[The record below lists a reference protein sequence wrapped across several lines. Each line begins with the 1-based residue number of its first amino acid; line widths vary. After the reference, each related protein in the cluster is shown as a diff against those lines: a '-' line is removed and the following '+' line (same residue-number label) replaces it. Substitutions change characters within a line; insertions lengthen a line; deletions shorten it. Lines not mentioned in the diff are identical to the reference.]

1 MAAKR
6 KGRNMLLLL
15 FAALYLV
22 DLIHGN
28 HFQVT
33 RNCSVNYRGQKL
45 NEENL
50 HEFLDT
56 HERFLLFG
64 HSDKQRDSNYKL
76 INVIRTNRRRRST
89 DGNVKIKWEDEDG
102 ENVEFILEKSQQLLD
117 DDFVFIHRYSNDSSI
132 IEDSN
137 EMLDDVTECFF
148 TNTQSALDVCD
159 DNLRGVVRHNN
170 QDFVIHPLPE
180 RFGSGIHLLVPRR
193 TPQEA
198 PRSNRVERN
207 ENFFDVEL
215 LREDFEESAGHRR
228 YRRYISAKKTP
239 PNVLHVETAIFVDR
253 DLFRHMAKNYPKNT
267 EMNLIRFVLAMVNG
281 VQLLYHHPSLGYQVN
296 FVLKR
301 LEILH
306 NDPKDLHRSSDIDVF
321 LNSFCMWQRKFN
333 PAADTD
339 VMHFD
344 HAVILTGLD
353 LYVVGK
359 NGKISS
365 QVVGLAPVAG
375 MCTPTSSCTINEGK
389 HFESVFVVAHEIG
402 HNLGMRHDTS
412 ENNCDPS
419 LYIMSPTLGSGKITW
434 SKCSREY
441 LSNFLESSQA
451 QCLFDRG
458 HSAHSLDHNAEGI
471 LPGERFDADQQCML
485 KYGKDS
491 VRSRNQPLADICRD
505 LHCQRDRYTWTSH
518 PALEGTYC
526 GEGMW
531 CKSGVCKLKATAFLE
546 SSHAPFH
553 RPSIKHFP
561 EKSANFIEGQKLSH
575 YKQEFGKSVTGWSEW
590 SLPSECES
598 GCLYGESGR
607 LKEGSTGLKVSTRT
621 CLDMRVNRKK
631 CLDLNRRYEACT
643 AKQCFNIPPKEFDS
657 DILGMGMQ
665 QVALNPDDSCRVF
678 CKTRSGVPKSKNW
691 IFPDGTTC
699 RNAETDFDD
708 PFYCING
715 RCQKFSC
722 DNSTSNLFKTDP
734 TYCPQSQIREDDS
747 QSNAIEE
754 KPQDEAST
762 QNESHQE
769 DTNESYNSEVAP
781 ESSFIKAQIYNN
793 WRMRNNDKQ
802 LMTANQ
808 HPSMMYKS
816 SSLREM
822 WHVKSGCYFSCMD
835 MAKGIQIVAS
845 TTSGVTS
852 IQLCS
857 PDVLPCEKMQTTY
870 EFSSK
875 LCSRYK
881 TKVRG
886 LSGSGMQI
894 SPSIEDPDRSC
905 KVACQDEYIGHR
917 FYLVNG
923 EQGYFP
929 FGTKCSKTEKRFCV
943 RGRCLEFGPDNMPLR
958 ESHSNL
964 ALYHNRKRR
973 RRKRSFLD
981 FAPVNITEKVSQ
993 ELLDKLLDNVN
1004 FTTAF

>member
-1 MAAKR
+1 
-6 KGRNMLLLL
+6 ML
-15 FAALYLV
+15 
-22 DLIHGN
+22 
-28 HFQVT
+28 
-33 RNCSVNYRGQKL
+33 
-45 NEENL
+45 
-50 HEFLDT
+50 
-56 HERFLLFG
+56 
-64 HSDKQRDSNYKL
+64 
-76 INVIRTNRRRRST
+76 
-89 DGNVKIKWEDEDG
+89 
-102 ENVEFILEKSQQLLD
+102 ENVTDCFYANSQ
-117 DDFVFIHRYSNDSSI
+117 
-132 IEDSN
+132 
-137 EMLDDVTECFF
+137 T
-148 TNTQSALDVCD
+148 ALDVCD
-159 DNLRGVVRHNN
+159 DNLRGVVRHKN

-180 RFGSGIHLLVPRR
+180 RFGSGTHLLIPR
-193 TPQEA
+193 
-198 PRSNRVERN
+198 NRVDIRATERG
-207 ENFFDVEL
+207 FFDVEL
-215 LREDFEESAGHRR
+215 MKDDFQQDVHERNK
-228 YRRYISAKKTP
+228 RYIASKVATP
-239 PNVLHVETAIFVDR
+239 SVLHIETAIFVDR

-434 SKCSREY
+434 SKCSKEY
-441 LSNFLESSQA
+441 LSKFLESTQA
-451 QCLFDRG
+451 HCLFDRG
-458 HSAHSLDHNAEGI
+458 HSAHSLDHAAEGL

-491 VRSRNQPLADICRD
+491 VRSRTQPLTDVCRD

-518 PALEGTYC
+518 PALEGTFC

-531 CKSGVCKLKATAFLE
+531 CKSGVCKLKATTAYLE
-546 SSHAPFH
+546 SHTPYH
-553 RPSIKHFP
+553 RPMKHFP
-561 EKSANFIEGQKLSH
+561 EKSANFIEGQKLGH
-575 YKQEFGKSVTGWSEW
+575 YKQDFGKSVTGWSEW
-590 SLPSECES
+590 SAQSECES

-607 LKEGSTGLKVSTRT
+607 LKEGSIGLKVSTRT

-631 CLDLNRRYEACT
+631 CFDLNKRYEACT
-643 AKQCFNIPPKEFDS
+643 AKQCFNIPRTTVMEFANQICERAKEFDS
-657 DILGMGMQ
+657 DILGVGIQ

-678 CKTRSGVPKSKNW
+678 CKTRSGMPKTKNW
-691 IFPDGTTC
+691 MFPDGTTC
-699 RNAETDFDD
+699 RNVESDFDD
-708 PFYCING
+708 AFYCING

-722 DNSTSNLFKTDP
+722 DNSTSNLYKIDP
-734 TYCPQSQIREDDS
+734 SYCPQSQVRETDS
-747 QSNAIEE
+747 QSNASAPRVEEE
-754 KPQDEAST
+754 KIRDKQNPT
-762 QNESHQE
+762 QNTNESQQVE
-769 DTNESYNSEVAP
+769 VNESYNGEVAP

-793 WRMRNNDKQ
+793 WRLRNSEKQ
-802 LMTANQ
+802 LMTANH
-808 HPSMMYKS
+808 HPSLMYQNS
-816 SSLREM
+816 ALRNDL
-822 WHVKSGCYFSCMD
+822 WQIKSGCYFSCMD

-845 TTSGVTS
+845 TLSAVTN

-857 PDVLPCEKMQTTY
+857 PEAFPCEHIQTTY
-870 EFSSK
+870 DFSSK

-881 TKVRG
+881 MKVRG
-886 LSGSGMQI
+886 LSGNGMQI
-894 SPSIEDPDRSC
+894 SPSVEDPDRSC

-929 FGTKCSKTEKRFCV
+929 FGTRCSKTEKRFCV

-964 ALYHNRKRR
+964 ALFQHQKRR
-973 RRKRSFLD
+973 RRKRSFMN
-981 FAPVNITEKVSQ
+981 FTPVNITERISQ
-993 ELLDKLLDNVN
+993 ELLDKLLNN
-1004 FTTAF
+1004 FNISMTFDPPADVAEKQIDMTSPIYLSDSF